1 MAKIPTY
8 TSRAGAVSTSGIARA
23 SGIPYRDFG
32 AQSLID
38 AGKQIGVIADK
49 ITQAA
54 EDDAVGQA
62 TLNASLKLNDL
73 QTELQTMDP
82 MAAMAAYDDRAA
94 AILDEAGSGL
104 SMNASARFKKSM
116 QRNFIAGKIAVQ
128 KDGITRGRQKLE
140 ANLVSRMAG
149 LAASA
154 QAGDDDTIYQQRAD
168 EARQAIDEA
177 IANRVIAADAGERYY
192 QKYLNDADSARAS
205 FDMQADPDAFVKN
218 IASGKY
224 LSNLKGEQR
233 ARLQKQGNDIL
244 ERRRKTEQTKRN
256 AAERDYI
263 KNVDT
268 VLSALKSG
276 APLTKEMESLTS
288 DEAISANISDSVK
301 AKKYSALVQDAKSF
315 YSDTQQ
321 LSKMSVPALVR
332 MQAAYEAEAAQ
343 DQGTAFD
350 LQAQN
355 AAQAVQMKKL
365 IDGLIDEK
373 QKTEAKKIE
382 SVLLADQARNPDTP
396 LPDEKQ
402 RILSPENIE
411 EVFGNDQSTAA
422 KFIRLVDDQKQFNE
436 IQKALPSLSR
446 RAVAV
451 VREEMKRQAENV
463 DQTSEEQ
470 KQNLKQLKNFET
482 ASATLAKARRDDPV
496 GQALLNNDAVR
507 ESTQDLE
514 TALQTGDPDQA
525 RAAYARHKSIL
536 EQYHEDIG
544 TEPDN
549 RRFFSN
555 AMAKREVDNF
565 KFGTLGDASS
575 RIKILRET
583 MGEDWPNAMAEL
595 QSKEKLPEVVTQ
607 LMVVDDDRLRERMI
621 EVQRNGGFSAIAELL
636 PKPFTKQ
643 KFNQE
648 VSRRVRTLS
657 GAADVAGLSMT
668 GAVTKAVG
676 SIAIS
681 NMLAN
686 PDMTHSQAIDE
697 AYDQVVKQQY
707 DVVSYGTL
715 RGIVTKQDYDSQKTL
730 LFEAGLRNWFS
741 ENSNFEFHERNHI
754 SFSKGITDEGR
765 RGIMLQLAQQQGRW
779 QLTPDGQAAELHIN
793 RSKAFDVA
801 GRPVRVAI
809 DEALAIGERAKERN
823 RSRSRRGATTGR

>member
-1 MAKIPTY
+1 A
-8 TSRAGAVSTSGIARA
+8 AASTSGIPRA
-23 SGIPYRDFG
+23 SGIPIRDFLSPAISG
-32 AQSLID
+32 V
-38 AGKQIGVIADK
+38 GKQIGAIADQL
-49 ITQAA
+49 IQSA

-62 TLNASLKLNDL
+62 TLNATLKLNDL
-73 QTELQTMDP
+73 QMELQTMDP
-82 MAAMAAYDDRAA
+82 MQALSSYDDRAN
-94 AILDEAGSGL
+94 AILEEAGSGL
-104 SMNASARFKKSM
+104 SSNAASRFRTAMRREFASK
-116 QRNFIAGKIAVQ
+116 KIAVQ

-154 QAGDDDTIYQQRAD
+154 QAGDNDDIYDQRAGD
-168 EARQAIDEA
+168 ARQAIDEA
-177 IANRVIAADAGERYY
+177 IANRVIAADVGERYY
-192 QKYLNDADSARAS
+192 QNYLKDADSARAL
-205 FDMQADPDAFVKN
+205 FDMQADPIAFLKD
-218 IASGKY
+218 IADEEKEY
-224 LSNLKGEQR
+224 LSNLTGEQR
-233 ARLQKQGNDIL
+233 ARFQKQANDIL

-288 DEAISANISDSVK
+288 DEAISANISDPVK
-301 AKKYSALVQDAKSF
+301 AKKYSALVQDAKGF

-343 DQGTAFD
+343 DQGTAFA
-350 LQAQN
+350 LQNQN

-382 SVLLADQARNPDTP
+382 SALLADQVRDPDTP
-396 LPDEKQ
+396 LSDEKQ
-402 RILSPENIE
+402 HILSPENIG

-451 VREEMKRQAENV
+451 VRDEMERQAEDV

-482 ASATLAKARRDDPV
+482 ASAALAKARRDDPV

-544 TEPDN
+544 TEPGN

-575 RIKILRET
+575 RIKILREA

-648 VSRRVRTLS
+648 VSERVRTLS

-715 RGIVTKQDYDSQKTL
+715 RGIVTKQDYDSRKT
-730 LFEAGLRNWFS
+730 FSVEAGLRNWFF
-741 ENSNFEFHERNHI
+741 ENSNFEFHERNHV
-754 SFSKGITDEGR
+754 SFSKGITDESR
-765 RGIMLQLAQQQGRW
+765 QGIMLQLAQQQGRW

-793 RSKAFDVA
+793 GSKAFDVA
-801 GRPVRVAI
+801 GRPVRVTI
-809 DEALAIGERAKERN
+809 DEALAIGERARERN
-823 RSRSRRGATTGR
+823 RSRNRRGPTSGR